1 MPCKGLHC
9 GGCHDGGG
17 AIIAVAVVVLVLG
30 AALAK
35 PAEHAVR
42 IAGHVAADV
51 LEVVLI
57 ALVAVVAIAA
67 AAALAWAG
75 VRVHRRYT
83 NRAAAADSRSPDQPI
98 RVVAEVVRA
107 GPQAIE
113 APKPRLGLHLVS
125 EDTITE
131 GAAGSQR
138 PASTA
143 QPSSHLT

>member
-83 NRAAAADSRSPDQPI
+83 NRAAAADSRSLDQPI
-98 RVVAEVVRA
+98 RAACEVVRA
-107 GPQAIE
+107 EPHAIE
-113 APKPRLGLHLVS
+113 AP
-125 EDTITE
+125 
-131 GAAGSQR
+131 R
-138 PASTA
+138 PHPDLYLIP
-143 QPSSHLT
+143 QEVPDEIR